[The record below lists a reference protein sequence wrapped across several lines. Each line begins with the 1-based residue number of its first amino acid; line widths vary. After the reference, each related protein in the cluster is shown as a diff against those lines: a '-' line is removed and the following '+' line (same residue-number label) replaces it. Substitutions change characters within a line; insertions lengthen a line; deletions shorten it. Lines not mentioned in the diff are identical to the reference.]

1 MVKVPTVRVATTSI
15 ARPDGYARG
24 GRPLDI
30 SPITDE
36 VRAFADKMKLERK
49 NGDALELNKRLL
61 AETSELQADYLRR
74 EQEAP
79 LGAPEFA
86 QNLKT
91 DYEKRHSMLLER
103 AWQEGYDEDAIRE
116 HDARLTG
123 LRGNFQEKALVYQ
136 ANSLSALGD
145 KSFGE
150 IETHLTQYVATT
162 PDGYTAAKDEL
173 IYNADIVPG
182 WDAVKRDKVKTTS
195 LARLRQTAG
204 TALVNLNP
212 RYVIAVL
219 DPKGFTADPR
229 LLTEKNLVPGTPAT
243 MSGGVGYNP
252 ETIKA
257 KIRVPEGTAGAG
269 GDNKT
274 NAMGSSASGRYQFT
288 KDTFIDRYNEVYGS
302 GGAAAW
308 ANNRF
313 DVTTQER
320 LMDRNLEVNK
330 SILEAANIPVTDGTM
345 YVMHVLGVGNGP
357 KLLKADGT
365 HPVSMYLSADIIEKN
380 PTYFGGGKTVAE
392 SLQIIQG
399 KVGDPI
405 VVTPGTPS
413 SVTYKVPAAPETPAG
428 ADGVD
433 EKLQENPNA
442 PPVRNTGNAILD
454 DMTGQEQWDLVS
466 QAREVDN
473 RRVAAEKAA
482 MDHNIAAAQAQA
494 QAAMGVNIGNAVS
507 EFIQTGAGREI
518 TKEAV
523 VAAYGPGPEAEQK
536 WAEYER
542 AKLMGPTIFRIRS
555 LPPEQIAKE
564 INKLRPVLGS
574 PTYEVDLK
582 FYDAAVKAQQDVLSF
597 RDKDPTAALFAAH
610 PEITQK
616 LSNAKTPAERKAAY
630 TLMDRAYDQM
640 GIPEHKRSYATA
652 DMLEGMKKQYATAT
666 PRQKLGIIEQYMA
679 EMPNAR
685 AAGVSLVHVGGKGMP
700 ADIALYATLVGN
712 PGYQDTFMRVM
723 EGRHRIEVDPAS
735 KPSPEVINKAFA
747 GQLGPTINSISAEN
761 SALFNEA
768 AAAYYVE
775 AGGRTE
781 NGELTDPKLYTQA
794 LMKVMG
800 TEGIVDLNGGAVKEL
815 TILPQG
821 INLQQFQNWKDNLQ
835 AGDLSA
841 LSLTPGAVP
850 TDASGR
856 HIPLDVLQ
864 EEGVFVMR
872 TPGVYGIKLMSDGRW
887 VGDGRGGAFRIKITP
902 EAVNRRPST
911 VPDWRTRLQR
921 GHGS

>member
-1 MVKVPTVRVATTSI
+1 
-15 ARPDGYARG
+15 
-24 GRPLDI
+24 
-30 SPITDE
+30 
-36 VRAFADKMKLERK
+36 MKLERK
-49 NGDALELNKRLL
+49 NGDTLELNKRLL
-61 AETSELQADYLRR
+61 RETSELQADYLRR

-86 QNLKT
+86 QNVEA
-91 DYEKRHSMLLER
+91 DYEKRHSMLLEK
-103 AWQEGYDEDAIRE
+103 AWQEGYDEDVIRE
-116 HDARLTG
+116 HDIRLTG
-123 LRGNFQEKALVYQ
+123 LRENFQEKALVYQ

-162 PDGYTAAKDEL
+162 PDGYTTAKDEL
-173 IYNADIVPG
+173 NHNADIVPG
-182 WDAVKRDKVKTTS
+182 WDAVKREKAKA
-195 LARLRQTAG
+195 LGQARLRQTAG

-229 LLTEKNLVPGTPAT
+229 LLTEKNLVPGSPGSV
-243 MSGGVGYNP
+243 SGGVEYNP

-257 KIRVPEGTAGAG
+257 KIRVPEGTAGVG
-269 GDNKT
+269 GEGKVNG
-274 NAMGSSASGRYQFT
+274 MGSSASGRYQFT

-308 ANNRF
+308 ATNKF
-313 DVTTQER
+313 DVTVQEK

-330 SILEAANIPVTDGTM
+330 KILEAASIPVTDGTM

-365 HPVSMYLSADIIEKN
+365 HPVSMYLSAEIIEKN

-399 KVGDPI
+399 KVGGTV

-413 SVTYKVPAAPETPAG
+413 SVTYTVPAAPEILDG

-442 PPVRNTGNAILD
+442 PPVRNTGNAIID
-454 DMTGQEQWDLVS
+454 DMTGEEQWALVG

-473 RRVAAEKAA
+473 RRVAAEKAV
-482 MDHNIAAAQAQA
+482 MDHNIAAAQGQA

-518 TKEAV
+518 TKESI

-542 AKLMGPTIFRIRS
+542 AKLMGPTILRIRS
-555 LPPEQIAKE
+555 LPPSQIEAE

-582 FYDAAVKAQQDVLSF
+582 FYDAAVKAQQDVLAF
-597 RDKDPTAALFAAH
+597 RDKDPTSALFAAH
-610 PEITQK
+610 PEIVQQLT
-616 LSNAKTPAERKAAY
+616 NAKTPAERKAAY
-630 TLMDRAYDQM
+630 TLMDRAYEQM
-640 GIPEHKRSYATA
+640 GIPDHKRSYATV
-652 DMLEGMKKQYATAT
+652 DMLEGMQKQYKTAA
-666 PRQKLGIIEQYMA
+666 PRQKLGIIQQYMD
-679 EMPNAR
+679 EMPNSK
-685 AAGVSLVHVGGKGMP
+685 AAGLALVNLGGKGMVR
-700 ADIALYATLVGN
+700 DLALYATLVGN
-712 PGYQDTFMRVM
+712 PDYETTFMKVM
-723 EGRHRIEVDPAS
+723 EGRQTIEIDPAR
-735 KPSPEVINKAFA
+735 KPNSTVINQAFR
-747 GQLGPTINSISAEN
+747 GELGPTINSISAEN
-761 SALFNEA
+761 SAMYNEA

-781 NGELTDPKLYTQA
+781 EGEFDEKLYSEA

-800 TEGIVDLNGGAVKEL
+800 TQGIVDLNGGKVKEL

-821 INLQQFQNWKDNLQ
+821 VNQQQFENWKDNLQ

-841 LSLTPGAVP
+841 LSLTPGVVP
-850 TDASGR
+850 TDAAGR
-856 HIPLDVLQ
+856 RLSIDVLQ

-872 TPGVYGIKLMSDGRW
+872 SPGVYGIKLMSDGGW

-902 EAVNRRPST
+902 EAVNRRPPT
-911 VPDWRTRLQR
+911 VPDWRTHLMQ

>member
-1 MVKVPTVRVATTSI
+1 MVKVPTVRVTTTSI

-36 VRAFADKMKLERK
+36 VRAFGEKLKTERK
-49 NGDALELNKRLL
+49 NADALELNKRLL

-86 QNLKT
+86 QNLKA

-103 AWQEGYDEDAIRE
+103 AWQDGYDEDVIRE
-116 HDARLTG
+116 HDVRLTG
-123 LRGNFQEKALVYQ
+123 LRGNFEEKALVYQ

-145 KSFGE
+145 KTFGE
-150 IETHLTQYVATT
+150 IETHLTQYVGST

-173 IYNADIVPG
+173 LHNADIVPG
-182 WDAVKRDKVKTTS
+182 WDAIKRDKVKTAS

-252 ETIKA
+252 DSIKQ
-257 KIRVPEGTAGAG
+257 KIAAPESAGN
-269 GDNKT
+269 DNVT
-274 NAMGSSASGRYQFT
+274 NAMGSSASGRYQFIEGTFKNLYT
-288 KDTFIDRYNEVYGS
+288 KVYGS
-302 GGAAAW
+302 GADVAW
-308 ANNRF
+308 TNSRF
-313 DVTTQER
+313 DVNIQEK
-320 LMDRNLEVNK
+320 LMDQLLKDN
-330 SILEAANIPVTDGTM
+330 EAVLRAQNIPVTDGTM
-345 YVMHVLGVGNGP
+345 YVMHVLGGDDGP

-365 HPVSMYLSADIIEKN
+365 HPVSMYLSARIIQQN

-392 SLQIIQG
+392 SLQIIQS
-399 KVGDPI
+399 KVGQPV

-413 SVTYKVPAAPETPAG
+413 SVTYKVPAAPETLAG

-454 DMTGQEQWDLVS
+454 DMTGEEQWNLVS

-482 MDHNIAAAQAQA
+482 MDHNIAAVQGQA

-518 TKEAV
+518 TKESV

-542 AKLMGPTIFRIRS
+542 AKLMGPTVFRIRS
-555 LPPEQIAKE
+555 LPPAQMEAE

-582 FYDAAVKAQQDVLSF
+582 FYDAAVKAQQDVLAF
-597 RDKDPTAALFAAH
+597 RDKDPTSALFAAH
-610 PEITQK
+610 PEIVQK
-616 LSNAKTPAERKAAY
+616 LSAAKTAGERKIVY
-630 TLMDRAYDQM
+630 TQMERAYEQM
-640 GIPEHKRSYATA
+640 GIPDHKRSYATA
-652 DMLEGMKKQYATAT
+652 DMLEGMQKQYTTAA
-666 PRQKLGIIEQYMA
+666 PGQKMAIIEQYMA
-679 EMPNAR
+679 EMPNPK
-685 AAGVSLVHVGGKGMP
+685 AAGYSLAAIGGKGM
-700 ADIALYATLVGN
+700 AQDLAFYSTIRRT
-712 PGYQDTFMRVM
+712 PGYQDTFRRVM
-723 EGRHRIEVDPAS
+723 EGRHRIELDPAS

-761 SALFNEA
+761 SVMYNEA
-768 AAAYYVE
+768 AAALYVE
-775 AGGRTE
+775 GGGRTE
-781 NGELTDPKLYTQA
+781 DGELTNPDLYEQS
-794 LMKVMG
+794 LMRVMG
-800 TEGIVDLNGGAVKEL
+800 TQGIVDLNHGAVQEL

-821 INLQQFQNWKDNLQ
+821 VNLQQFQNWKDNLQ
-835 AGDLSA
+835 PGDLSA
-841 LSLTPGAVP
+841 LSLTPGVVP

-856 HIPLDVLQ
+856 HIPIDVLQ
-864 EEGVFVMR
+864 EEGVFIMR
-872 TPGVYGIKLMSDGRW
+872 APGVYGIKLTSDGRW

-902 EAVNRRPST
+902 EAVNRRAPA
-911 VPDWRTRLQR
+911 VPEWRTRLQQ
-921 GHGS
+921 GHN